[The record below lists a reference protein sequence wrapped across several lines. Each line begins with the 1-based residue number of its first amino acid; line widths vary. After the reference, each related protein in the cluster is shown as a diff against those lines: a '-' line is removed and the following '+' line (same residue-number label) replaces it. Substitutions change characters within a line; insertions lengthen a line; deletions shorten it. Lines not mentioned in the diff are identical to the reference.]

1 MEKMKRAV
9 DLTLSVI
16 LLTVFSPMIL
26 ICALLAKNQ
35 SPGGVFYKAKRLGQ
49 NGKIFSMYKFRTMV
63 ENADTLGHSASIT
76 RDQDPRVT
84 KIGRFL
90 RGSKLDELPQLINVI
105 KGEMS
110 FVGPRPEA
118 PEYIKYYTQNQ
129 LRTFSVKPGITGI
142 SQIENRDEEKKLRGI
157 DDVELY
163 YTSTLMPEK
172 LKLDL
177 WYVDNANIWLD
188 LKILVKTVYKVI
200 FH

>member
-26 ICALLAKNQ
+26 ICALLAKIQ

-63 ENADTLGHSASIT
+63 ENADTLGHSSSIT

-177 WYVDNANIWLD
+177 WYVNNANLWLD